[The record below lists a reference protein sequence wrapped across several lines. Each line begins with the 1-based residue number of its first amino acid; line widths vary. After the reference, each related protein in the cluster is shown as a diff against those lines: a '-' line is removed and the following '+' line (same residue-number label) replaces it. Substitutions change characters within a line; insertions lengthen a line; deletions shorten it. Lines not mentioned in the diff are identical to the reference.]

1 VITMKINWGHGVMLL
16 LIDYVIFLEFK
27 SRPYP
32 SIVPALIREF
42 KRLLL
47 R

>member
-1 VITMKINWGHGVMLL
+1 MITMKINRGQGVLLL
-16 LIDYVIFLEFK
+16 LIDYVNFLEFK
-27 SRPYP
+27 LRPYP
-32 SIVPALIREF
+32 SVVPALIREF